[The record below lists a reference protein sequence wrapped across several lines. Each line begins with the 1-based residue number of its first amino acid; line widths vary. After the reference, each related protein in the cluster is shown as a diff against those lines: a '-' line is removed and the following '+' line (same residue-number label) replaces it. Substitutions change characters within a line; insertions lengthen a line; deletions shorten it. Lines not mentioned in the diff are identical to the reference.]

1 MKFDFSL
8 NGLENITSF
17 KPEEDKLF
25 ALESV
30 ESELLGFDSEVQM
43 SEAQSGFEGIY
54 FDTSMMISG
63 MEALFRRKKKE
74 DKTEETKEA
83 PKEKQGMF
91 KRIWAAIKALFSKL
105 AGYGKAVWKWFR
117 TKIGNTFGKVKA
129 GFIAIICKV
138 SWLKKLCDWV
148 SDKFKGK
155 KLAEVPDERVAEYVD
170 AVAKN
175 DEKELIK
182 INQGKRIANWGAGP
196 ESVDYVG
203 TEGIIDFFKSIWE
216 SIKNWVIRVFTG
228 KKKELV
234 KKDPEVQAQE
244 MRTNMQNY
252 TKVPKFVINVGN
264 TARVLDTL
272 KKKLTQISSLDT
284 EQNPRGG
291 VWMLNYCVLLGYS
304 IEAFNNGNNNLKET
318 GSSNKQEFTY
328 EEVNKVI
335 QLITDRYITNYVLER
350 DKLLPVAPEGDTR
363 PEEFKTTNIVD
374 LFIAKGFDSVFKY
387 FDCIQQAAEWND
399 KIFNT
404 DFAMYEKLIQKD
416 PEIMLPYFAADFPDQ
431 EKRQQLLMS
440 VIRLNQ
446 QLLKKFVDCSK
457 QVITLVKKWQVDWNK
472 VQDNLIIAELQKDVK
487 EQFGED

>member
-54 FDTSMMISG
+54 FDASMMVSG

-74 DKTEETKEA
+74 DKKEETIEA
-83 PKEKQGMF
+83 PKEKQGIF

-105 AGYGKAVWKWFR
+105 AGYGRAVWKWFR
-117 TKIGNTFGKVKA
+117 TKIGNAFGKVKA

-155 KLAEVPDERVAEYVD
+155 KLAEVPDDEVAKYAD
-170 AVAKN
+170 AIAKN
-175 DEKELIK
+175 DMQEVQRLNREKK
-182 INQGKRIANWGAGP
+182 IANWGAGP
-196 ESVDYVG
+196 ESVDYIG

-252 TKVPKFVINVGN
+252 TKVPKFMINVGN
-264 TARVLDTL
+264 TARILDLL

-291 VWMLNYCVLLGYS
+291 VWMLHYCILIGYS
-304 IEAFNNGNNNLKET
+304 IETFNNDKIRITET
-318 GSSNKQEFTY
+318 SSVNKKEFTY
-328 EEVNKVI
+328 EEVNKLVAT
-335 QLITDRYITNYVLER
+335 ITNNYLDNYVLER

-387 FDCIQQAAEWND
+387 FDCIEQAAEWND

-431 EKRQQLLMS
+431 EKRQQLIMS